1 MKNAK
6 EILSANRNFT
16 INQIQKT
23 LKFWDLKEAMM
34 ATLAMTEKYIT
45 FFKNKEQKEI
55 ESMIS
60 LMVRK
65 VKSADKKSLADL
77 VSGIKEI
84 TGDTRSA
91 AEIRMSHN

>member
-1 MKNAK
+1 MKTGK
-6 EILSANRNFT
+6 QILSENRNFT

-23 LKFWDLKEAMM
+23 LKFWDLKEAMFS
-34 ATLAMTEKYIT
+34 TLAMTEKYIS
-45 FFKNKEQKEI
+45 FFQNKEQKEI

-60 LMVRK
+60 LMIRK
-65 VKSADKKSLADL
+65 VKAADKKSLADL